1 MVFFADLRGGSR
13 NDELNHPD
21 HSNVKHKL
29 YSCELILGEI
39 AYRKSSFKGSILAH
53 KPDVFVFMLF
63 PISY

>member
-13 NDELNHPD
+13 NDELNHPE

-29 YSCELILGEI
+29 CSCAGEI